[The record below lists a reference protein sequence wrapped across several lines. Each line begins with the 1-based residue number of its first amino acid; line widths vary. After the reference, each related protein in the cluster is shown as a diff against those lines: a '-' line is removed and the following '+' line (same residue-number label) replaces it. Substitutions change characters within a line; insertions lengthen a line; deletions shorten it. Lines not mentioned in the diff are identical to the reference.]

1 LSGEKQ
7 GELSEESFPLHPL
20 KDFYGEAQP
29 YGCTSHFFVSQTSK
43 AKLRRTGE
51 CARRARPNEQSEV
64 EANRGVCPLGT
75 AKRQR

>member
-20 KDFYGEAQP
+20 KDFYGETAALTH
-29 YGCTSHFFVSQTSK
+29 CHFAFFC
-43 AKLRRTGE
+43 E
-51 CARRARPNEQSEV
+51 PNEQSEV

>member
-29 YGCTSHFFVSQTSK
+29 YGCTSHFFCGK
-43 AKLRRTGE
+43 AGKAGKAGKTELRIFLWEGGE
-51 CARRARPNEQSEV
+51 LHFFDLQA
-64 EANRGVCPLGT
+64 
-75 AKRQR
+75 